1 MRRAAILGLGQ
12 FLPERVVT
20 NDDLAK
26 MFNTSDEWIR
36 QRTGIVERRFAEN
49 GLGSADLAVPAAKEA
64 LKAAG
69 MSLKDIEFI
78 IFATLNP
85 DYFFPGSGCLL
96 QAKLGLA
103 GIGALDVRNQCS
115 GFIYGLSVA
124 DAFIR
129 VGMYDRILLVGA
141 EVHSTGLEFADSG
154 RDVTV
159 LFGDG
164 AGAVV
169 LGATQEE
176 ETGILSTHLH
186 ADGRFAKDLWIEI
199 PSGLLMPRVSHD
211 LLNQGRHYPRM
222 NGRKVF
228 KMAVERLPEVIH
240 EALAANGLTIDD
252 VDLFVPHQA
261 NYRINDHVGRHLG
274 LPPEKV
280 YHNIQRYGNTTAA
293 SIPIALNEAM
303 QEGKAKK
310 GDLILLASF
319 GSGFTWASCL
329 LRL

>member
-1 MRRAAILGLGQ
+1 MRRTAVLGVGK

-20 NDDLAK
+20 NDDLAE
-26 MFNTSDEWIR
+26 MFDTSDEWIQ
-36 QRTGIVERRFAEN
+36 QRTGIVERRFAEA
-49 GLGSADLAVPAAKEA
+49 GIGSADLAVPAAEEA
-64 LKAAG
+64 VKAAG
-69 MSLKDIEFI
+69 LNLSDIEFI

-85 DYFFPGSGCLL
+85 DYFFPGSGCIL
-96 QAKLGLA
+96 QAKLGLP

-129 VGMYDRILLVGA
+129 LGTYNRVLLVGA

-169 LGATQEE
+169 LGPTEE
-176 ETGILSTHLH
+176 DNGILSTHLH

-199 PSGLLMPRVSHD
+199 PSGLHMPRVSHA
-211 LLNQGRHYPRM
+211 LLEQGRHYPRM
-222 NGRKVF
+222 KGKKVF
-228 KMAVERLPEVIH
+228 KMAVEKMPEVIN
-240 EALAANGLTIDD
+240 EALMANRLTIED
-252 VDLFVPHQA
+252 VDLFIPHQA
-261 NYRINDHVGRHLG
+261 NYRINEFVRQQLG

-303 QEGKAKK
+303 KEGRAKK
-310 GDLILLASF
+310 GDLIALASF